1 MLCRSTQCTTVRDM
15 TTTHAHT
22 AGNILRNIAG
32 GNTDIAN
39 RMAYALSD
47 YGYDHLETSALGIDT
62 LANYDVIALVDETIQ
77 SAMFDYNADNE
88 AAQRV
93 TDILAR
99 IYGTFRSGIKR
110 DTVNLIVARARDEYG
125 DTEPEF
131 MRELECAIRRT
142 FIGIYSV
149 GI

>member
-1 MLCRSTQCTTVRDM
+1 M
-15 TTTHAHT
+15 TTTHALT
-22 AGNILRNIAG
+22 AVNILRNIAG
-32 GNTDIAN
+32 GNAVLAD
-39 RMAYALSD
+39 RMAYVLSD
-47 YGYDHLETSALGIDT
+47 YGYDHLETAALGIDS
-62 LANYDVIALVDETIQ
+62 LARYDIDAMVSETIQ
-77 SAMFDYNADNE
+77 SSTFDASSDNT

-93 TDILAR
+93 ADTLAR

-125 DTEPEF
+125 ETEPKF

>member
-1 MLCRSTQCTTVRDM
+1 MN
-15 TTTHAHT
+15 T
-22 AGNILRNIAG
+22 ASILRNIAG
-32 GNTDIAN
+32 GNADIAN

-47 YGYDHLETSALGIDT
+47 YGYDHLEAAALGIDL
-62 LANYDVIALVDETIQ
+62 LAPFDVVALVDETIQ
-77 SAMFDYNADNE
+77 SATFDYNADNE

-93 TDILAR
+93 ADTLAR

-110 DTVNLIVARARDEYG
+110 DTVNAIVARVRVEYG
-125 DTEPEF
+125 DTEPSF